1 MDNAKVRV
9 QVGAAVRHLKDVLG
23 EGGRPSGHYALPMEV
38 VYNIRDAIMLLEKLM
53 QEAALDIRAHGRR
66 GRNPPLILL
75 SNPPMRYGGSRGG
88 HGPLKFLDLISDEC
102 HAILYRHIE
111 DGKPYRHDFER
122 PTQLVAVERNGK
134 KDVLITSE
142 DGAPIWQDF

>member
-1 MDNAKVRV
+1 MPLTRYERDLLDHGVQQVVDALAIVKGKPGLHVVHHHLVDALAYLYELQAKM
-9 QVGAAVRHLKDVLG
+9 
-23 EGGRPSGHYALPMEV
+23 EGIASPR
-38 VYNIRDAIMLLEKLM
+38 KK
-53 QEAALDIRAHGRR
+53 
-66 GRNPPLILL
+66 NPPLILL